1 MAAALPLV
9 RSPSETCC
17 HLLPIW
23 FWPQVPAET
32 RAALSQCKKLERCSE
47 RSIAASPATE
57 RAGSGARDKNSVFP
71 SHPADVP
78 PSLAPQHTEPHGAG
92 RGSPMDWDYFAKGI
106 CPQASP
112 VLAAGGIGTV
122 GAGRRGVRKVRDA
135 QVTPTIAF
143 GAFSPKQ
150 HSL

>member
-1 MAAALPLV
+1 MGAALPPV

-17 HLLPIW
+17 HVLPVW

-32 RAALSQCKKLERCSE
+32 RAALSQRKKLERRLE
-47 RSIAASPATE
+47 RSIAASATTE
-57 RAGSGARDKNSVFP
+57 RVGSGARDKTSVSP
-71 SHPADVP
+71 LQPADVP
-78 PSLAPQHTEPHGAG
+78 PSLAPQHTEPQGAG

-112 VLAAGGIGTV
+112 VLAAGGIGAV
-122 GAGRRGVRKVRDA
+122 GARRRGVWKVGDA

-143 GAFSPKQ
+143 
-150 HSL
+150 

>member
-1 MAAALPLV
+1 MGAALSLV
-9 RSPSETCC
+9 RSPSEICC

-32 RAALSQCKKLERCSE
+32 RAALSQRKKLERRSE

-57 RAGSGARDKNSVFP
+57 RVGSGAQDKTSVSP

-78 PSLAPQHTEPHGAG
+78 PSLGPQHTEPHGAG

-112 VLAAGGIGTV
+112 VLAAGGIGAV
-122 GAGRRGVRKVRDA
+122 GAGRKGVRKVRDA

-143 GAFSPKQ
+143 GACSPKQ